1 MAKSINNIKIDS
13 SIYDLH
19 DKRIIAIDDY
29 PTINS
34 NNIVKSGGIAE
45 KLQELSNQISYID
58 FIEFQHKDLSLYDI
72 HGYNAISR
80 TTANTYVV
88 RNPGH
93 YVIPLIYGNSIKNN
107 QINDRAYTNNG
118 SQYSADFVNYLGN
131 QIVSPYI
138 ENDTG
143 VNAFS
148 AELVWQTSSDMIT
161 SVSILQG
168 SDCNYLRF
176 TVDNIPSVNGDA
188 VLAIKDENGNIMW
201 SWMIWAVSEDIK
213 TTTIVNN
220 TGVEYIMMTFGLG
233 AIFDSNKTKYVVPHF
248 QWGRKDPM
256 CPPASYNSNNNM
268 VLYDINGNVYNG
280 FGVFGTADDSSNEK
294 TVKNSIRYPNL
305 FFTQYDSTKYN
316 WNNLD
321 WFVNFWNA
329 NMTASSSLADDQDIA
344 IKTIYDP
351 CPRGFMI
358 PSGRFATG
366 FTSTG
371 SNTSNSAEFNIIG
384 SWNNGWTFKKNSNGT
399 EGLYVPAAG
408 YRRRISGSLYDVGSN
423 GYWWSYAPYSQA
435 YSRSLGFYSGY
446 VYPLNNYYRALGFAV
461 LPAQEFE

>member
-1 MAKSINNIKIDS
+1 MTKSINNIKIDS
-13 SIYDLH
+13 SIYDIH
-19 DKRIIAIDDY
+19 DKRILAIDDY
-29 PTINS
+29 PIFNS

-45 KLQELSNQISYID
+45 KLQELSNQIS
-58 FIEFQHKDLSLYDI
+58 EFHPKDLSLYDI

-138 ENDTG
+138 ETDTG
-143 VNAFS
+143 VNAS
-148 AELVWQTSSDMIT
+148 TAELVWQTSKDMIT
-161 SVSILQG
+161 NVSILQG
-168 SDCNYLRF
+168 ADCNYLRF
-176 TVDNIPSVNGDA
+176 TVNNIPSVNGDA

-201 SWMIWAVSEDIK
+201 SWMIWAVSEDIE
-213 TTTIVNN
+213 TATVVNN
-220 TGVEYIMMTFGLG
+220 TGVKYIMMTAGLG
-233 AIFDSNKTKYVVPHF
+233 AIFDLNKTNYVVPHF

-256 CPPASYNSNNNM
+256 CPPASYNSGSNM
-268 VLYDINGNVYNG
+268 ILYDINGNVYNG
-280 FGVFGTADDSSNEK
+280 FDVFGTADDSSNEK

-305 FFTQYDSTKYN
+305 FFTEYDSTNYN

-321 WFVNFWNA
+321 WFLNFWNA
-329 NMTASSSLADDQDIA
+329 NMKVSPSSIADDQDIA

-371 SNTSNSAEFNIIG
+371 SNTLSAAEFNVIG
-384 SWNNGWTFKKNSNGT
+384 SWNNGWTFKKNSNDVD
-399 EGLYVPAAG
+399 GLYLPAAG
-408 YRRRISGSLYDVGSN
+408 YRHRSSGSLSNVGSY
-423 GYWWSYAPYSQA
+423 GSWWSFAPYSQA
-435 YSRSLGFYSGY
+435 LSRNLDFSSSY
-446 VYPLNNYYRALGFAV
+446 VSPLYYDSRTHGFAV